1 MSLGSFFR
9 RRGTG
14 SSMHSVR
21 ISFAGRS
28 WGFQLGSGAASTV
41 FLAAT
46 LLLPMTG
53 VVGCSHLRE
62 HNKDKYVY
70 VIAKQSSLRDRV
82 AAVSNRTGEVT
93 NGQRLVVLERD
104 RRFVKVRTPDGAVG
118 WMEARLT
125 ADQGV
130 ADQFEALRQ
139 AHLHDPVVAKAT
151 ARDDVYLHVAP
162 GRKTER
168 FYRLAEGDGVSLL
181 ERASVPKP
189 LPPGAAMAE
198 AAAEKVTAGKGRA
211 KKGAVEESAAPPPVM
226 EDWWLARDAK
236 GETGW
241 IYSRLI
247 DVSVPDTLERYAEG
261 QRIVGAYVLTHVDDP
276 ESGMID
282 NGQTVTSIPEYVTGV
297 ASWKSGLPY
306 DFDEVRVFIWNVK
319 KHRYETSLR
328 ERNFEGYL
336 PLTLGMKKDPSLK
349 GPDAAISYP
358 SFTYKVLAAGAPTP
372 TPNPTT
378 GLIVPAKTIAKTYLL
393 EGNLCRRLLAPGE
406 APPAE
411 AHPVAE
417 AKKVKKG
424 RRRR

>member
-1 MSLGSFFR
+1 VL
-9 RRGTG
+9 
-14 SSMHSVR
+14 
-21 ISFAGRS
+21 
-28 WGFQLGSGAASTV
+28 
-41 FLAAT
+41 
-46 LLLPMTG
+46 
-53 VVGCSHLRE
+53 GCSHFQE
-62 HNKDKYVY
+62 HSKDKYVY

-104 RRFVKVRTPDGAVG
+104 RRFVKVRTPGGAVG

-130 ADQFEALRQ
+130 ADQFDALRQ
-139 AHLHDPVVAKAT
+139 EHLHDPVVATAT

-162 GRKTER
+162 GRETDR

-198 AAAEKVTAGKGRA
+198 AVEKAAAEKAATSKGRS
-211 KKGAVEESAAPPPVM
+211 KKGATEKTAAPQPVM

-247 DVSVPDTLERYAEG
+247 DVNVPDTLERYAEG

-282 NGQTVTSIPEYVTGV
+282 NGQTVTSIPEYVTAV
-297 ASWKSGLPY
+297 ASWKTGLPY

-336 PLTLGMKKDPSLK
+336 PVTVGMKKDPSLK
-349 GPDAAISYP
+349 GADAAISYP
-358 SFTYKVLAAGAPTP
+358 SFTYKVLAADAPTP
-372 TPNPTT
+372 APDPKT

-393 EGNLCRRLLAPGE
+393 EGNLCRRLLATGE
-406 APPAE
+406 TPPAE

-417 AKKVKKG
+417 VKKEH
-424 RRRR
+424 RRRRR